1 MATTLLGPL
10 LPLLASR
17 WALSD
22 ASAGALFTAQFS
34 GQLTATTL
42 STLITARLGERR
54 TLADWLRAGRHWR
67 WRGWRRAGVVA
78 LAGGADLRTGS
89 GLRASGHQHPGG
101 RAGAGARGQRAE
113 SGQRVVGCRGH
124 DVAAGRQRAGRR
136 PSSRRDD
143 AAGGGVDGRRR
154 DVGGTAHDRA
164 ARDRDRRR
172 RRRRVGRPR
181 SARVSWRPMAG

>member
-54 TLADWLRAGRHWR
+54 TLAIGFALVADWR
-67 WRGWRRAGVVA
+67 WCGWRRAGVLA
-78 LAGGADLRTGS
+78 LARGADLRTGS

-101 RAGAGARGQRAE
+101 RAGAGARSQRAE
-113 SGQRVVGCRGH
+113 SGQRVVGRRGN

-136 PSSRRDD
+136 ASSRRDD
-143 AAGGGVDGRRR
+143 AAGGGGDGCRRIVGGNAHGRSRGTGTGDADDDESGGRRSR
-154 DVGGTAHDRA
+154 RA
-164 ARDRDRRR
+164 
-172 RRRRVGRPR
+172 
-181 SARVSWRPMAG
+181 SSRPMAG